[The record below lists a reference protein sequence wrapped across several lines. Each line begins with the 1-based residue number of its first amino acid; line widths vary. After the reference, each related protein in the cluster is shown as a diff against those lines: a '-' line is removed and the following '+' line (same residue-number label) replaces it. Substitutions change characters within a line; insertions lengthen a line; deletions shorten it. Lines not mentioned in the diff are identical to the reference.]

1 MSWGVRGTNTN
12 TGTSV
17 GTRALEQNAET
28 AGDGRGYFIQGAGG
42 AGVLS
47 EKVAF
52 KQMCE
57 SSTRLIM

>member
-1 MSWGVRGTNTN
+1 M
-12 TGTSV
+12 

-28 AGDGRGYFIQGAGG
+28 AGDGKGYFIQDAGG